1 MIQVLPQTRGGSR
14 TWKGKGHKQASC
26 RWLGRAR
33 SSCIFEAANS
43 TPLSS
48 ISLLIFTIWAFADGC
63 EVFKASLNVL
73 NSNTIIILEA
83 LSTHEG
89 AG

>member
-1 MIQVLPQTRGGSR
+1 MPSWGDPYSLVI
-14 TWKGKGHKQASC
+14 
-26 RWLGRAR
+26 
-33 SSCIFEAANS
+33 SCIFEAANN

-48 ISLLIFTIWAFADGC
+48 ISLLIFTILAFADGC
-63 EVFKASLNVL
+63 EVLKACKALDALN
-73 NSNTIIILEA
+73 NSNTKFILEA